1 MKKTATQYSALL
13 LGLLQPL
20 AVQAFWA
27 EPVIAPDSSI
37 PILNQA
43 YVEPESVIIE
53 VSEENK
59 PVLDRS
65 KDWLANYLNTLSGRI
80 DTFFIDSMFGEDIL
94 EDDVR
99 GSRARISMFTRRE
112 LGEGVDYKVS
122 ASVKLVLPNTNER
135 FNLLLESEDDAEA
148 VERDPIK
155 SLESA
160 NYSTA
165 LRFIINESR
174 EWKNSI
180 DAGVRWDVPPN
191 VFVRGRSRR
200 YSYFSDWTLRTTQSL
215 FYYVNDGLGE
225 STDIRMDYPIN
236 TEKLFRI
243 TAEAKYWLEQDYFD
257 LNYNFVLYH
266 ELSPRSVLA
275 YNAGATGDT
284 DGKLAFNQYFAGFK
298 YRRLIYSNWVYA
310 EIAPQF
316 EWSEEFDYR
325 TIPVVMF
332 RLEALISED
341 YL

>member
-1 MKKTATQYSALL
+1 MKKTVAIHTALM
-13 LGLLQPL
+13 LGLLQPWGVC
-20 AVQAFWA
+20 AYWA
-27 EPVIAPDSSI
+27 EPVIAPDTSI
-37 PILNQA
+37 PLLQQEYI
-43 YVEPESVIIE
+43 EPAPE
-53 VSEENK
+53 VVAVDADNK
-59 PVLDRS
+59 PVWDRS
-65 KDWLANYLNTLSGRI
+65 KDWLASYLNTLSGRI
-80 DTFFIDSMFGEDIL
+80 DTFFVDSMFGEDIL

-135 FNLLLESEDDAEA
+135 FNLLLESEDNDES
-148 VERDPIK
+148 VERDPVK

-160 NYSTA
+160 SYSTA

-191 VFVRGRSRR
+191 VFVRARSRR

-215 FYYVNDGLGE
+215 FYYANEGLGE

-257 LNYNFVLYH
+257 LNYSFALYH
-266 ELSPRSVLA
+266 ELSQRSVLA
-275 YNAGATGDT
+275 YSAGATGDT
-284 DGKLAFNQYFAGFK
+284 DGKFGFNEYFAGVK
-298 YRRLIYSNWVYA
+298 YRRLVYSDWVYA
-310 EIAPQF
+310 EVSPQF
-316 EWSEEFDYR
+316 EWSKEFDYR